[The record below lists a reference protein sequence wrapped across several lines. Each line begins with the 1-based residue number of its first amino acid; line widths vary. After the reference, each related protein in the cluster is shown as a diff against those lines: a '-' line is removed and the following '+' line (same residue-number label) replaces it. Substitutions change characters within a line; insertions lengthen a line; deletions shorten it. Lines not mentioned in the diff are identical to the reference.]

1 MAYEINA
8 YSVKVTLVAGADL
21 SAAQF
26 RFVEI
31 GTGGLVT
38 RANANT
44 DKPIGVL
51 QNAPKQGEEAEVLVV
66 GGTKLVSAAALA
78 VGTVVSTDAEGR
90 GQAITVGTDT
100 TRYNLG
106 STIFASGATGEI
118 ATVLINC
125 ANPGRA
131 A

>member
-1 MAYEINA
+1 MAYEISA
-8 YSVKVTLVAGADL
+8 YAVKVTLIAGADL
-21 SAAQF
+21 SDAQF

-31 GTGGLVT
+31 GAGGVVT
-38 RANANT
+38 QADATT

-51 QNAPKQGEEAEVLVV
+51 QNAPREDEEAEVMVV
-66 GGTKLVSAAALA
+66 GGTKLVSSAALA
-78 VGTVVSTDAEGR
+78 VGAVVSTDAEGR
-90 GQAITVGTDT
+90 GAAITIGTDD
-100 TRYNLG
+100 TRFNLG